1 MLNNISLSQIS
12 LGQIFISDSFAQ
24 EVATTAA
31 TNPEFSL
38 SSFVPLIAIFAV
50 FYFLIVR
57 PQSKKMK
64 EHQNLVNNLKSGN
77 KVITNG
83 GIIGVVKDVDQKEGL
98 VEVEIAEGVTVKI
111 LKQYVA
117 DLLVKP
123 EVKEKAHKEKKSKK

>member
-1 MLNNISLSQIS
+1 MLNNIS
-12 LGQIFISDSFAQ
+12 QIFISDSFAQ

-31 TNPEFSL
+31 ANPEFSL

-123 EVKEKAHKEKKSKK
+123 EVKDHKEKKSKK